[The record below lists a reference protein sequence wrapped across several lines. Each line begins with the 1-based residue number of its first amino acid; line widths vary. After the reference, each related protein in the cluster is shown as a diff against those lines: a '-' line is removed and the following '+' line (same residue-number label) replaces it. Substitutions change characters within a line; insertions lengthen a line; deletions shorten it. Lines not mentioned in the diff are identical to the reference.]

1 MSVIEECNGDLI
13 TGVKR
18 DFTTTTDWWLGKSLI
33 WSAREDIIVTWC
45 SKEVSQSSLPEDYI
59 NIHRIGSIAVD
70 GEGTLITTEEC
81 LLNKNRNPNLTKEQ
95 IEENLKT
102 YLGIQKVV
110 WLGRGVYNVSTAMDN
125 SLYSSFLTRVT
136 GRGH

>member
-1 MSVIEECNGDLI
+1 M
-13 TGVKR
+13 
-18 DFTTTTDWWLGKSLI
+18 
-33 WSAREDIIVTWC
+33 
-45 SKEVSQSSLPEDYI
+45 
-59 NIHRIGSIAVD
+59 HRIGSIAVD

-110 WLGRGVYNVSTAMDN
+110 WLGRGVYNVSKAMHI
-125 SLYSSFLTRVT
+125 SVLVRRF
-136 GRGH
+136 